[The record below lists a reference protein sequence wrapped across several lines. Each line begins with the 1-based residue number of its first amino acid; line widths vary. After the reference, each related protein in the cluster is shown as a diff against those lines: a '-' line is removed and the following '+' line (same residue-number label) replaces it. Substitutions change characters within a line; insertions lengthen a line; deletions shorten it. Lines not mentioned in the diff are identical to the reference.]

1 MSDDRR
7 GRGPAWTAADDQ
19 AAAAQAAAG
28 RRMRDGFLIG
38 SAAESVASGRPPAP
52 VEQAEGMPYG
62 PVADVVNRVVR
73 RLGAGELTGCSH
85 VANALAPGLSRG
97 PAVEAVFWLS
107 WHPDEVNCPAC
118 AVLLPAATG
127 DEDYRCDGCG
137 KLVPPGQMKIRSDV
151 TRANPATSVGGGRL
165 GPALVCQFGLCP
177 ACNDASG
184 YHPAPRQTPGR

>member
-7 GRGPAWTAADDQ
+7 GRGPTWTAADDQ

-28 RRMRDGFLIG
+28 SQLLEGFLIR
-38 SAAESVASGRPPAP
+38 SVAESVASGSPSAP
-52 VEQAEGMPYG
+52 VEQAAGMPYG
-62 PVADVVNRVVR
+62 PGADVVNRVVR

-97 PAVEAVFWLS
+97 PAVEAVIWLS

-118 AVLLPAATG
+118 AFVLPAATG
-127 DEDYRCDGCG
+127 DENYRCDGCG
-137 KLVPPGQMKIRSDV
+137 KLVPPGVEMNVRSDV
-151 TRANPATSVGGGRL
+151 TRADPATGVGGGRL
-165 GPALVCQFGLCP
+165 GPPLVCQFGLCL

-184 YHPAPRQTPGR
+184 YHPAR